1 MNGPTVIA
9 ENIPRTQRER
19 LAASLLTSVRVAFED
34 PKIQREFAEWQAKKK
49 LKNLKN

>member
-1 MNGPTVIA
+1 MNGPKVIA
-9 ENIPRTQRER
+9 EKIPQHDRER
-19 LAASLLTSVRVAFED
+19 LGAALLRVTRTAFED